1 MTTFTPSFQM
11 LPLHA
16 IVPSPTNPRKNFDQA
31 ALDEL
36 AESIKATG
44 VHTPVLVRPL
54 PAHRLE
60 DTAHLSPRPTHELI
74 AGERRYRASVLAKA
88 DTIPAMIRELTDD
101 QALEIQIIENL
112 QRQDLSA
119 LEEAEGY
126 QSLIDHSGVSAEDVA
141 RKIGKSRAYVY
152 GRLKL
157 LDAGQDVRDALRQGL
172 IGREHA
178 QLLARIP
185 STLLQAKALKEIIRT
200 NHPEGVMSS
209 RAAGEWI
216 RKNYMLKIEQAPFD
230 HTDAT
235 LSPRACTICPTR
247 TGADQDIFADVMGA
261 DMCTDPSCYDN
272 KVQQHHARRRAQ
284 LEAAGHQIIEG
295 DDATELMPYPN
306 SAPEGYARLDDV
318 RDSPTDKPLREELA
332 KLLDKGEVVP
342 VMIVNPHKEGDVLA
356 CVPEDQVPGL
366 LAKAGKK
373 KASAIAQEE
382 AEHQAKYQAEKH
394 QKDLQHEYELAWRQR
409 VVRTL
414 HGNIEERGFAVEYLC
429 HDLMHQLAKETLD
442 SLSPND
448 LEQLANLLN
457 VGEVAPTEG
466 VRMWV
471 DTCALGNASWSL
483 PEALTLLLAQRDCKF
498 FKGWEHQE
506 NEALLLAAK
515 DQGVD
520 IEAVKAEVQAEMTER
535 EAQKAAE
542 AQATADAA
550 KALLP
555 LAPAARASG
564 VRGEAK
570 GQVKTGKAEAKKRPA
585 GASAQPAHLNAQEA
599 MQGIAAALQ
608 GEEATDAARRSE
620 AIPGAGA
627 QGNEVGPASRPDGAA
642 QNGQRW
648 PFGLACKSGPG
659 AQADAGGATPSPPHQ
674 AEAVG
679 EGTGP
684 QDEGLEASGSKA
696 VKVGDRVR
704 VIFDSPPFNGKL
716 ATVMAI
722 TREGKASVAVDGMA
736 SEYTFEVGEFEA
748 VEGGAA

>member
-1 MTTFTPSFQM
+1 MTTFAQI
-11 LPLHA
+11 PLAA
-16 IVPSPTNPRKNFDQA
+16 IVPSPTNPRKHFDQA

-36 AESIKATG
+36 ADSIKATG

-60 DTAHLSPRPTHELI
+60 DTAHLQPRPTHELI
-74 AGERRYRASVLAKA
+74 AGERRYRASVQAKA

-101 QALEIQIIENL
+101 QALEVQIIENL

-141 RKIGKSRAYVY
+141 KKIGKSRAYVY

-157 LDAGQDVRDALRQGL
+157 LDAGQDVRDALRQGM

-185 STLLQAKALKEIIRT
+185 STLLQCKALKEIIRA
-200 NHPEGVMSS
+200 NHPDGIMSS

-230 HTDAT
+230 HTDTT

-284 LEAAGHQIIEG
+284 LEAAGHMIIEG
-295 DDATELMPYPN
+295 DDARDLMPYAM
-306 SAPEGYARLDDV
+306 SGPEGYARLDDV
-318 RDSPTDKPLREELA
+318 CDSPTDKPLREELA
-332 KLLDKGEVVP
+332 KLLDKGEIVP
-342 VMIVNPHKEGDVLA
+342 VMIVNPHKEDDVLA

-382 AEHQAKYQAEKH
+382 AEHEAKHQAEKR
-394 QKDLQHEYELAWRQR
+394 QKDLQYEFELAWRQR

-414 HGNIEERGFAVEYLC
+414 HGNIDNRSFVVECLSN
-429 HDLMHQLAKETLD
+429 DLMHQLAKEALD
-442 SLSPND
+442 SLSPKD
-448 LEQLANLLN
+448 FDQLALLLN
-457 VGEVAPTEG
+457 VGDVAPIEG

-471 DTCALGNASWSL
+471 DTCAQGNASWSL
-483 PEALTLLLAQRDCKF
+483 ADALTLLLAQRDCQF
-498 FKGWEHQE
+498 FKGWDEQE
-506 NEALLLAAK
+506 NEALLIAAK

-542 AQATADAA
+542 AQALADAA

-555 LAPAARASG
+555 LAPAAQADG

-570 GQVKTGKAEAKKRPA
+570 AKKGKGKKSPA

-608 GEEATDAARRSE
+608 GTEAPDAARRSE
-620 AIPGAGA
+620 AIPGADA
-627 QGNEVGPASRPDGAA
+627 QSEGVGPAARPDAAATTDTGVQAGADGAA
-642 QNGQRW
+642 AA
-648 PFGLACKSGPG
+648 LAS
-659 AQADAGGATPSPPHQ
+659 QASVA
-674 AEAVG
+674 G
-679 EGTGP
+679 EGSGP
-684 QDEGLEASGSKA
+684 QDEGFEAGGPKT
-696 VKVGDRVR
+696 VQVGDRVR
-704 VIFDSPPFNGKL
+704 ITFHGPTFTGKL
-716 ATVMAI
+716 GTVILVHKDKSADV
-722 TREGKASVAVDGMA
+722 KPDGME
-736 SEYTFEVGEFEA
+736 SDYRFESDEFEVL
-748 VEGGAA
+748 EGGVA

>member
-1 MTTFTPSFQM
+1 MTTFAQ
-11 LPLHA
+11 LPLAA
-16 IVPSPTNPRKNFDQA
+16 IVPSPTNPRKHFDQA

-36 AESIKATG
+36 ADSIKATG

-60 DTAHLSPRPTHELI
+60 DTAHLQPRPTHELI

-101 QALEIQIIENL
+101 QALEVQIIENL

-141 RKIGKSRAYVY
+141 KKIGKSRAYVY

-157 LDAGQDVRDALRQGL
+157 LDAGQDVRDALRQGM

-185 STLLQAKALKEIIRT
+185 STLLQCKALKEIIRA
-200 NHPEGVMSS
+200 NHPDGIMSS

-230 HTDAT
+230 HTDAS

-261 DMCTDPSCYDN
+261 DMCTDPGCYDN

-284 LEAAGHQIIEG
+284 LEAAGHMIIEG
-295 DDATELMPYPN
+295 DDARDLMPHAM
-306 SAPEGYARLDDV
+306 SGPEGYARLDDV

-342 VMIVNPHKEGDVLA
+342 VMIVNPHKDGDVLA

-373 KASAIAQEE
+373 KAADAAREQHD
-382 AEHQAKYQAEKH
+382 AEMAKQADKRT
-394 QKDLQHEYELAWRQR
+394 KDLKTEF
-409 VVRTL
+409 
-414 HGNIEERGFAVEYLC
+414 ERGWRLQVLREI
-429 HDLMHQLAKETLD
+429 KD
-442 SLSPND
+442 SLVADSDCKMPRHVLRILAERALESLYTKLQASMADLLDMEKDETGMAND
-448 LEQLANLLN
+448 ERLN
-457 VGEVAPTEG
+457 EWLRSV
-466 VRMWV
+466 
-471 DTCALGNASWSL
+471 ALGNDPVWVMN
-483 PEALTLLLAQRDCKF
+483 D
-498 FKGWEHQE
+498 
-506 NEALLLAAK
+506 ALLL
-515 DQGVD
+515 
-520 IEAVKAEVQAEMTER
+520 IEAVGDSGWNHFNPKHWDEQNADNNVMLAMADAREINIEAIKAQVQAEITER
-535 EAQKAAE
+535 VTAEQAA
-542 AQATADAA
+542 AADAA

-555 LAPAARASG
+555 LAPAAQADG

-570 GQVKTGKAEAKKRPA
+570 AKKGKGKKSPA
-585 GASAQPAHLNAQEA
+585 GASAQPAHLNTQEA

-608 GEEATDAARRSE
+608 GTEAPDAARRSE
-620 AIPGAGA
+620 AIPGADA
-627 QGNEVGPASRPDGAA
+627 QGEGVGPAARPDAAATTDTGVQAGADGAA
-642 QNGQRW
+642 AA
-648 PFGLACKSGPG
+648 LAS
-659 AQADAGGATPSPPHQ
+659 QA
-674 AEAVG
+674 AVAG
-679 EGTGP
+679 EGSGP
-684 QDEGLEASGSKA
+684 QDEGLEASGPKT
-696 VKVGDRVR
+696 VQVGDRVR
-704 VIFDSPPFNGKL
+704 ILFESPTFAGKL

-722 TREGKASVAVDGMA
+722 NSQGKASVAVDGMA
-736 SEYTFEVGEFEA
+736 SEYTFESWEFGV
-748 VEGGAA
+748 VEGGGA

>member
-1 MTTFTPSFQM
+1 MTTFAQ

-16 IVPSPTNPRKNFDQA
+16 IVPSPTNPRKHFDQA

-36 AESIKATG
+36 ADSIKATG

-54 PAHRLE
+54 PANRLE
-60 DTAHLSPRPTHELI
+60 DTAHLQPRPTHELI

-101 QALEIQIIENL
+101 QALEVQIIENL

-141 RKIGKSRAYVY
+141 RKIGKSRSYVF

-157 LDAGQDVRDALRQGL
+157 LDAGQDVRDALRQGM

-185 STLLQAKALKEIIRT
+185 STLLQCKALKEIIRA
-200 NHPEGVMSS
+200 NHPDGVMSS

-230 HTDAT
+230 HTDTT

-342 VMIVNPHKEGDVLA
+342 VMIVNPHKDGDVLA
-356 CVPEDQVPGL
+356 CVPEDQVPQLLERAGRKKAAEELKAERQQLDEKRAKLDGEAREIELRAEYERGWRERVLAAVIDGVRKEPEHEITDTQMRRLSGL
-366 LAKAGKK
+366 L
-373 KASAIAQEE
+373 
-382 AEHQAKYQAEKH
+382 
-394 QKDLQHEYELAWRQR
+394 
-409 VVRTL
+409 
-414 HGNIEERGFAVEYLC
+414 
-429 HDLMHQLAKETLD
+429 
-442 SLSPND
+442 
-448 LEQLANLLN
+448 
-457 VGEVAPTEG
+457 
-466 VRMWV
+466 V
-471 DTCALGNASWSL
+471 D
-483 PEALTLLLAQRDCKF
+483 
-498 FKGWEHQE
+498 HI
-506 NEALLLAAK
+506 
-515 DQGVD
+515 DQGVIVTLCD
-520 IEAVKAEVQAEMTER
+520 MLGVQASTDEEAGHMGAHEHALREWARVGNGHEPADTLTILNAATSAHWYQWMAKRPDDEAEELVHLLGAASDLRVALEQIKAQVQAEITER
-535 EAQKAAE
+535 VTAEQAA
-542 AQATADAA
+542 AADAA

-555 LAPAARASG
+555 LAPAAQASG

-570 GQVKTGKAEAKKRPA
+570 GQGKTGKAGAKKRPA

-608 GEEATDAARRSE
+608 GEE
-620 AIPGAGA
+620 
-627 QGNEVGPASRPDGAA
+627 VGPASRPDGAA
-642 QNGQRW
+642 
-648 PFGLACKSGPG
+648 STDTG
-659 AQADAGGATPSPPHQ
+659 AQAGADGAAPSLTHQ
-674 AEAVG
+674 ADAVG
-679 EGTGP
+679 DGAGP
-684 QDEGLEASGSKA
+684 QDKGLEASGPKT
-696 VKVGDRVR
+696 VKVGDQVR
-704 VIFDSPPFNGKL
+704 ITFDSPVFMGKL
-716 ATVMAI
+716 ATVIAI
-722 TREGKASVAVDGMA
+722 NSKGKVWVAVQGLA
-736 SEYTFEVGEFEA
+736 GEFVFEPVEFEL

>member
-1 MTTFTPSFQM
+1 MTTFAQ
-11 LPLHA
+11 LPLQT
-16 IVPSPTNPRKNFDQA
+16 IVPSPTNPRKHFDQA

-36 AESIKATG
+36 ADSIKATG

-60 DTAHLSPRPTHELI
+60 DTAHLQPRPTHELI

-101 QALEIQIIENL
+101 QALEVQIIENL

-141 RKIGKSRAYVY
+141 RKIGKSRSYVF

-157 LDAGQDVRDALRQGL
+157 LDAGQDVRDALRQGM

-185 STLLQAKALKEIIRT
+185 STLLQCKALKEIIRA
-200 NHPEGVMSS
+200 NHPDGVMSS

-230 HTDAT
+230 HTDTT

-295 DDATELMPYPN
+295 DDARDLMHHAL

-318 RDSPTDKPLREELA
+318 RDSPTNKPLREELA

-366 LAKAGKK
+366 LERAGRK
-373 KASAIAQEE
+373 KASEQLKAERQQLDEKRAKLDGE
-382 AEHQAKYQAEKH
+382 AREIELRK
-394 QKDLQHEYELAWRQR
+394 EYEETWRER
-409 VVRTL
+409 VLKAVVDGVR
-414 HGNIEERGFAVEYLC
+414 EEPDG
-429 HDLMHQLAKETLD
+429 D
-442 SLSPND
+442 
-448 LEQLANLLN
+448 LLN
-457 VGEVAPTEG
+457 PLM
-466 VRMWV
+466 RRLS
-471 DTCALGNASWSL
+471 D
-483 PEALTLLLAQRDCKF
+483 LLID
-498 FKGWEHQE
+498 
-506 NEALLLAAK
+506 NI
-515 DQGVD
+515 DQGVILKLCNFLELD
-520 IEAVKAEVQAEMTER
+520 PSRIEDAGDMDPYDHALREWARIGDGLPPTDTLTVLNAATGAHWYQWMARAPKDEAEDLAHLLDTAEEFSTVDVEQIKAQVQAEITKRVTAE
-535 EAQKAAE
+535 QAA
-542 AQATADAA
+542 AADAA

-555 LAPAARASG
+555 LAPAAQASG

-570 GQVKTGKAEAKKRPA
+570 GQGKTGKAGAKKPRADA
-585 GASAQPAHLNAQEA
+585 GTKLGRLNSQEA

-608 GEEATDAARRSE
+608 GEE
-620 AIPGAGA
+620 
-627 QGNEVGPASRPDGAA
+627 VGPASRPDGAA
-642 QNGQRW
+642 
-648 PFGLACKSGPG
+648 STDTG
-659 AQADAGGATPSPPHQ
+659 AQAEADGAAPSLPHP
-674 AEAVG
+674 ADAVG
-679 EGTGP
+679 EGEGP
-684 QDEGLEASGSKA
+684 QDEGLEASEFTF
-696 VKVGDRVR
+696 KVGDRVR
-704 VIFDSPPFNGKL
+704 IIFESPTFNGQEG
-716 ATVMAI
+716 VISAI
-722 TREGKASVAVDGMA
+722 NREGKASVAVDGMA
-736 SEYTFEVGEFEA
+736 SEYIFEPWEFEL
-748 VEGGAA
+748 VEGITP